1 MGNRDV
7 AARIDAVRRSFAKPG
22 AGSHPQGQA
31 VGRAPQS
38 GSKHGSVS
46 HAPGLGQP
54 AAPKPQAA
62 PSRGMA
68 RPTQARAGRV
78 PGANP
83 RGRPVSV
90 RPSSDSALVQ
100 LNRGSVS
107 HAPSSGRPAVPK
119 SRLSPPLIGMARPAA
134 GVASKSSSATGS
146 TRPRAV
152 APSGAVGQA
161 LRPHGSVDHAP
172 STAPQDAPSK
182 ASGGLM
188 KTSDGV
194 SLSEGTT
201 VLKPGPPRTDRPIDN
216 VPDQPNPGV
225 EVAGEG
231 VPRKVGQ
238 PIEVAVPIE
247 ETLPDTGHV
256 AEDAVPNIESK
267 DIPGPGKLHHEKK
280 KEHKR

>member
-1 MGNRDV
+1 
-7 AARIDAVRRSFAKPG
+7 
-22 AGSHPQGQA
+22 
-31 VGRAPQS
+31 
-38 GSKHGSVS
+38 
-46 HAPGLGQP
+46 
-54 AAPKPQAA
+54 
-62 PSRGMA
+62 
-68 RPTQARAGRV
+68 
-78 PGANP
+78 
-83 RGRPVSV
+83 
-90 RPSSDSALVQ
+90 
-100 LNRGSVS
+100 
-107 HAPSSGRPAVPK
+107 
-119 SRLSPPLIGMARPAA
+119 
-134 GVASKSSSATGS
+134 
-146 TRPRAV
+146 
-152 APSGAVGQA
+152 
-161 LRPHGSVDHAP
+161 
-172 STAPQDAPSK
+172 
-182 ASGGLM
+182 M